1 MRVTYTVEVPFP
13 NDCAPFK
20 VIRRCG
26 CGRASIF
33 AAAQTREAAE
43 AKARRLNDLEDE
55 AERYTRKDEGD
66 GTNPDYVPPAPRC
79 PNTPDLFR
87 FS

>member
-26 CGRASIF
+26 CGRGSIF
-33 AAAQTREAAE
+33 TAAQPREAAE

-66 GTNPDYVPPAPRC
+66 GNQA
-79 PNTPDLFR
+79 
-87 FS
+87 